1 MYMGIV
7 CGLVV
12 ILLIVLILTHDKGG
26 FMSYDTHF
34 KIDRRKDKERYKAF
48 FYKRYKNQYPDQAS
62 LERAFEESWKK
73 IRE

>member
-1 MYMGIV
+1 
-7 CGLVV
+7 
-12 ILLIVLILTHDKGG
+12 
-26 FMSYDTHF
+26 MSYDTHF